1 MKSEKGITLI
11 SVTIY
16 VIVMLITVAV
26 VSVVTSYFY
35 NNIQQYT
42 VKTDSINEY
51 TKFNSYF
58 TEEINTKGNK
68 VLECASINNNTNNDE
83 PEESYVVF
91 STNNQYTYIPSNK
104 AIYQHYVKIASGVED
119 CKFEHL
125 IENGKDAVKVTLK
138 FETLNKEITYV
149 IKN

>member
-1 MKSEKGITLI
+1 MKSQKGITLI

-35 NNIQQYT
+35 NNIQEYT
-42 VKTDSINEY
+42 VKTDSISEY

-58 TEEINTKGNK
+58 TEEVNTKNNK
-68 VLECASINNNTNNDE
+68 ILECSEINENDE
-83 PEESYVVF
+83 VKEKYIVF
-91 STNNQYTYIPSNK
+91 STNNQYTFIPNNK
-104 AIYQHYVKIASGVED
+104 SIYQNNVKIASGVED
-119 CKFEHL
+119 CNFEHL
-125 IENGKDAVKVTLK
+125 IENGKNAVKVDLK
-138 FETLNKEITYV
+138 FEKLEKTVTYI